1 MQNSTVPNVGSRVHL
16 QVFAQDL
23 LRHSYLVQVETYPTS
38 GYVAATFSDGAGV
51 TFALTGDR
59 SSVRMVL
66 SAALAQLGPDDPDP
80 KGSSM
85 EPLPEEGEAA

>member
-1 MQNSTVPNVGSRVHL
+1 LAQQNSTVPNVGSRVHL

-38 GYVAATFSDGAGV
+38 GYVAATFSDGAGA
-51 TFALTGDR
+51 TIAITGDR

-66 SAALAQLGPDDPDP
+66 SAALAQLGPDDPEPDP
-80 KGSSM
+80 PAA
-85 EPLPEEGEAA
+85 EEAA